1 MPDSPGTL
9 EVLKALVVLRRVLRA
24 GPTGGTEPELPTG
37 QVQVLLH
44 LAERGQMTMGKLA
57 AELGVSR
64 PAATDVVDRLVT
76 LGLVE
81 RVTTEDDRRKV
92 YIGLTPASEAL
103 AESVLSARRAK
114 VADVLRQLSP
124 SEWQGFVRGLQLLAA
139 ALSEDTDDLA
149 GVASADGARP
159 GVDALRAA
167 FSR

>member
-24 GPTGGTEPELPTG
+24 GPTGGTEPDLPTG

-64 PAATDVVDRLVT
+64 PAATDVVDRLV
-76 LGLVE
+76 LSGLVE

-92 YIGLTPASEAL
+92 YIRLTPASEAL
-103 AESVLSARRAK
+103 AESVLAARRAK
-114 VADVLRQLSP
+114 VVDVLKQLSP
-124 SEWQGFVRGLQLLAA
+124 TEWEGFVRGLQLLAA
-139 ALSEDTDDLA
+139 ALAEDTEGLA
-149 GVASADGARP
+149 GFTAAEGARLEAGTSP
-159 GVDALRAA
+159 AA

>member
-24 GPTGGTEPELPTG
+24 GPTGGTEPDLPTG

-64 PAATDVVDRLVT
+64 PAATDVVDRLV
-76 LGLVE
+76 LSGLVE

-92 YIGLTPASEAL
+92 YIRLTQRASL
-103 AESVLSARRAK
+103 RR
-114 VADVLRQLSP
+114 
-124 SEWQGFVRGLQLLAA
+124 
-139 ALSEDTDDLA
+139 
-149 GVASADGARP
+149 GAPR
-159 GVDALRAA
+159 LWTY
-167 FSR
+167 

>member
-24 GPTGGTEPELPTG
+24 GPTGGTEPELPAG

-64 PAATDVVDRLVT
+64 PAATDVVDRLVV

-81 RVTTEDDRRKV
+81 RITTEDDRRKV
-92 YIGLTPASEAL
+92 NIRLTPASEAL
-103 AESVLSARRAK
+103 AESALAARRAK
-114 VADVLRQLSP
+114 VVDVLKQLSTT
-124 SEWQGFVRGLQLLAA
+124 EWEGFVRGLQLLAV
-139 ALSEDTDDLA
+139 ALAEDTEGLA
-149 GVASADGARP
+149 GFPAAEDARLGVGATP
-159 GVDALRAA
+159 AA